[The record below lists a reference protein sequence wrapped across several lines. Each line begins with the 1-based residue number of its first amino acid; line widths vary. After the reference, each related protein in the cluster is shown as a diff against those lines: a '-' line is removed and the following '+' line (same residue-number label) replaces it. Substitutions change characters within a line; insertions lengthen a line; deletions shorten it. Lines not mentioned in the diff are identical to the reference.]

1 MSGRASLSVERVLEA
16 IDEAEDRANRA
27 RFWVMTVFVALFAGA
42 SLSVYVWMRPPNRH
56 FEPTPYDGI
65 ISQLRSHMTED
76 DVLAIYRN
84 AKDGNSRADYSASD
98 ETTTSGTRR
107 VLAFKLGADDPL
119 KVRLGGPSGNTVS
132 EWCYRDHCY
141 NNIE

>member
-1 MSGRASLSVERVLEA
+1 MSGRAALPVQPVPEELE
-16 IDEAEDRANRA
+16 DSDDRANPA
-27 RFWVMTVFVALFAGA
+27 RFWVITAFVAAFAA
-42 SLSVYVWMRPPNRH
+42 TSLSAYLYVRPPNRH
-56 FEPTPYDGI
+56 FEPTPYEGI
-65 ISQLRSHMTED
+65 ISQLRSNMTED

-84 AKDGNSRADYSASD
+84 AKDGNPRADYSASD

-119 KVRLGGPSGNTVS
+119 RVRLGGPSGDTVS

-141 NNIE
+141 KNIE